1 MNILEIF
8 TNSILLIITLDNELW
23 DIILLSLFVSFT
35 ALIIASLLG
44 FIVGYYFAIYNF
56 YFKKIILIII
66 NSLMGIPPVVV
77 GLIVY
82 FIFASGGP
90 LGILQLVYT
99 PSAMIIAQTIIIFPI
114 IASLSHEIFSKNW
127 FEFKDQIRSLN
138 IPFWGSVKLLFNHSY
153 FLLIT
158 TLLSAFGRAISEV
171 GAVMIVGGNIDHYTR
186 VMTTAISLETRM
198 GNLEYAMA
206 LGLVLISITIIIYSL
221 VYLSVSYTHL
231 TLPTKA

>member
-90 LGILQLVYT
+90 LGILQLLYT

-206 LGLVLISITIIIYSL
+206 LGLVLISITIIT
-221 VYLSVSYTHL
+221 VSYTHL
-231 TLPTKA
+231 RAHET

>member
-90 LGILQLVYT
+90 LGILQLLYT

-221 VYLSVSYTHL
+221 V
-231 TLPTKA
+231 

>member
-90 LGILQLVYT
+90 LGILQLLYT

-127 FEFKDQIRSLN
+127 YEFKDQIRSLN

-221 VYLSVSYTHL
+221 VYLLNNRSI
-231 TLPTKA
+231 K

>member
-44 FIVGYYFAIYNF
+44 FIVWYYFAIYNF

-90 LGILQLVYT
+90 LGILQLLYT
-99 PSAMIIAQTIIIFPI
+99 PLAMIIAQTIIIFPI

-221 VYLSVSYTHL
+221 VYLLNNRSI
-231 TLPTKA
+231 K

>member
-90 LGILQLVYT
+90 LGILQLLYT

-153 FLLIT
+153 FLLLT

-221 VYLSVSYTHL
+221 VYLLNNRPV
-231 TLPTKA
+231 K

>member
-8 TNSILLIITLDNELW
+8 TNSILLIITLNSELW

-35 ALIIASLLG
+35 ALIIASFLG

-90 LGILQLVYT
+90 LGILQLLYT

-221 VYLSVSYTHL
+221 VYLLNNRS
-231 TLPTKA
+231 TK

>member
-23 DIILLSLFVSFT
+23 EIILLSLFVSFT

-90 LGILQLVYT
+90 LGILQLLYT

-221 VYLSVSYTHL
+221 VYLLNNRSI
-231 TLPTKA
+231 K

>member
-1 MNILEIF
+1 
-8 TNSILLIITLDNELW
+8 
-23 DIILLSLFVSFT
+23 
-35 ALIIASLLG
+35 
-44 FIVGYYFAIYNF
+44 
-56 YFKKIILIII
+56 
-66 NSLMGIPPVVV
+66 MGIPPVVV

-90 LGILQLVYT
+90 LGVLQLLYT
-99 PSAMIIAQTIIIFPI
+99 PTAMIVAQTIIIFPI
-114 IASLSHEIFSKNW
+114 VASLSHEIFLKNW
-127 FEFKDQIRSLN
+127 QEFRDQIRSLN
-138 IPFWGSVKLLFNHSY
+138 IPFFGSFKILIKHSY

-206 LGLVLISITIIIYSL
+206 LGLVLISLTIIIYSI
-221 VYLSVSYTHL
+221 VYLL
-231 TLPTKA
+231 NNTKLK

>member
-1 MNILEIF
+1 MNILDIL

-90 LGILQLVYT
+90 LGILQLLYT

-221 VYLSVSYTHL
+221 VYLLNNRSI
-231 TLPTKA
+231 K

>member
-44 FIVGYYFAIYNF
+44 LILGYYFAIYNF
-56 YFKKIILIII
+56 YFKKFFLIII

-90 LGILQLVYT
+90 FGVLQLLYT

-127 FEFKDQIRSLN
+127 SEFKDQIRSLN

-221 VYLSVSYTHL
+221 VYLLNNRSI
-231 TLPTKA
+231 K

>member
-90 LGILQLVYT
+90 LGILQLLYT
-99 PSAMIIAQTIIIFPI
+99 PSAMIIGQTIIIFPI

-127 FEFKDQIRSLN
+127 YEFKDQIRSLN

-221 VYLSVSYTHL
+221 VYLLNNRSI
-231 TLPTKA
+231 K

>member
-90 LGILQLVYT
+90 LGVLQLLYT

-114 IASLSHEIFSKNW
+114 ITSLSHEIFSKNW
-127 FEFKDQIRSLN
+127 LEFKDQIRSLN

-221 VYLSVSYTHL
+221 VYLLNNRSI
-231 TLPTKA
+231 K

>member
-8 TNSILLIITLDNELW
+8 INSILLIISFDRELW
-23 DIILLSLFVSFT
+23 DIITLSLYVSFT
-35 ALIIASLLG
+35 ALIIASIIG
-44 FIVGYYFAIYNF
+44 FLIGYFLALYNF
-56 YFKKIILIII
+56 YFKKFILVFI

-90 LGILQLVYT
+90 LGVLQLLYT
-99 PSAMIIAQTIIIFPI
+99 PTAMIIAQTIIIFPI
-114 IASLSHEIFSKNW
+114 VASLSHEIFLKNW
-127 FEFKDQIRSLN
+127 LEFRDQIRSLN
-138 IPFWGSVKLLFNHSY
+138 IPFWGSVKLLIKHSY
-153 FLLIT
+153 FLLVT

-171 GAVMIVGGNIDHYTR
+171 GAVMIVGGNIDQYTR

-206 LGLVLISITIIIYSL
+206 LGLVLISLTIIIYSI
-221 VYLSVSYTHL
+221 VYLL
-231 TLPTKA
+231 NNRK

>member
-23 DIILLSLFVSFT
+23 DIIFLSLFVSFT
-35 ALIIASLLG
+35 ALIIASLFG

-56 YFKKIILIII
+56 YFKKIILIIL

-90 LGILQLVYT
+90 LGILQLLYT

-114 IASLSHEIFSKNW
+114 ITSLSHEIFSKNW

-206 LGLVLISITIIIYSL
+206 LGLVLISTTIIIYSL
-221 VYLSVSYTHL
+221 VYLLNNRSI
-231 TLPTKA
+231 K

>member
-90 LGILQLVYT
+90 LGILQLLYT

-138 IPFWGSVKLLFNHSY
+138 IPFLGAVKILITHSY

-206 LGLVLISITIIIYSL
+206 LGLVLISITIIIYSF
-221 VYLSVSYTHL
+221 VYLLNNRSH
-231 TLPTKA
+231 K

>member
-44 FIVGYYFAIYNF
+44 FIIGYYFAIYNF

-90 LGILQLVYT
+90 LGILQLLYT

-127 FEFKDQIRSLN
+127 FEFRDQIRSLN

-221 VYLSVSYTHL
+221 VYLLNNRSI
-231 TLPTKA
+231 K

>member
-44 FIVGYYFAIYNF
+44 FILGYHFAIYNF

-90 LGILQLVYT
+90 LGILQLLYT

-221 VYLSVSYTHL
+221 VYLLNNRSI
-231 TLPTKA
+231 K

>member
-8 TNSILLIITLDNELW
+8 INSILLIITLDNELW

-35 ALIIASLLG
+35 ALIIASFLG
-44 FIVGYYFAIYNF
+44 FIVGYHFAIYNF

-90 LGILQLVYT
+90 LGILQLLYT

-221 VYLSVSYTHL
+221 VYLLNNRPV
-231 TLPTKA
+231 K

>member
-8 TNSILLIITLDNELW
+8 INSILLIITLDNELW

-35 ALIIASLLG
+35 ALIIASFLG
-44 FIVGYYFAIYNF
+44 FIVGYHFAIYNF

-90 LGILQLVYT
+90 LGILQLLYT

-221 VYLSVSYTHL
+221 VYLLNNRSI
-231 TLPTKA
+231 K

>member
-44 FIVGYYFAIYNF
+44 FILGYYFAIYDF

-90 LGILQLVYT
+90 LGILQLLYT

-221 VYLSVSYTHL
+221 VYLLNNRSI
-231 TLPTKA
+231 K

>member
-8 TNSILLIITLDNELW
+8 INSILLIISFDRELW
-23 DIILLSLFVSFT
+23 DIITLSLYVSFT
-35 ALIIASLLG
+35 ALIIASIIG
-44 FIVGYYFAIYNF
+44 FLIGYFLALYNF
-56 YFKKIILIII
+56 YFKKIILVLL

-90 LGILQLVYT
+90 LGVLQLLYT
-99 PSAMIIAQTIIIFPI
+99 PTAMIIAQTIIIFPI
-114 IASLSHEIFSKNW
+114 VASLSHEIFLKNW
-127 FEFKDQIRSLN
+127 LEFRDQIRSLN
-138 IPFWGSVKLLFNHSY
+138 IPFWGSVKLLIKHSY
-153 FLLIT
+153 SLLVT

-171 GAVMIVGGNIDHYTR
+171 GAVMIVGGNIDQYTR

-206 LGLVLISITIIIYSL
+206 LGLVLISLTIIIYSI
-221 VYLSVSYTHL
+221 VYLL
-231 TLPTKA
+231 NNRK

>member
-82 FIFASGGP
+82 FIFASDGP
-90 LGILQLVYT
+90 LGILQLLYT

-138 IPFWGSVKLLFNHSY
+138 IPFLGSVKLLFKHSY

-221 VYLSVSYTHL
+221 VYLLNNRSI
-231 TLPTKA
+231 K

>member
-90 LGILQLVYT
+90 LGILQLLYT

-138 IPFWGSVKLLFNHSY
+138 IPFWGSVKLLFKHSY

-221 VYLSVSYTHL
+221 VYLLNNRSI
-231 TLPTKA
+231 K

>member
-90 LGILQLVYT
+90 LGILQLLYT

-206 LGLVLISITIIIYSL
+206 LGLVLITITIIIYSL
-221 VYLSVSYTHL
+221 VYLLNNRSI
-231 TLPTKA
+231 K